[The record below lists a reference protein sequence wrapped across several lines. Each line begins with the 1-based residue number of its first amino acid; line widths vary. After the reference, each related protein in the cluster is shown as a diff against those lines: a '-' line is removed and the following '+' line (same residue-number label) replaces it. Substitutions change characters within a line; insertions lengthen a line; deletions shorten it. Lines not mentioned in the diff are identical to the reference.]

1 MDVSGKV
8 NSIHYKLKTGMINI
22 GVRCLTVATNYIY
35 QENQIN
41 A

>member
-8 NSIHYKLKTGMINI
+8 NSIHYKLKTGMMSI
-22 GVRCLTVATNYIY
+22 GVRSLAAATNYIY
-35 QENQIN
+35 QENPIN